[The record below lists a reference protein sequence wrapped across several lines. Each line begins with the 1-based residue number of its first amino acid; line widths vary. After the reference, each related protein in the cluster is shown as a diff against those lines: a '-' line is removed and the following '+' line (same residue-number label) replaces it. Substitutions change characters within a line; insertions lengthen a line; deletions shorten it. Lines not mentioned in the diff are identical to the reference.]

1 MGHGHHHHGHH
12 HGHHHHGHGHAS
24 GAARNRKALV
34 VVLCLAATYMVVQ
47 VVGAFYTNSLAL
59 LADAGHLLS
68 DVGAIALSLFAIWIA
83 QKPAT
88 PRHTYGYYRTEIL
101 AALVNGAALIA
112 ISIIIFIEA
121 YRRLMDPQPVVG
133 GVVMM
138 VALGGL
144 VVNVSSLLILN
155 RGRKES
161 LNVRGAWLHIFTDLL
176 GTFGVLT
183 SGFLIWRFGWYWADP
198 AASFA
203 IGSLVIYASWHLL
216 REAVGV
222 LLEGTPAHIDP
233 SVVREAIAGVDGV
246 VDVHDLH
253 IWTITS
259 GMEALSGHVV
269 VPDGGRAYGEV
280 LTDVHALL
288 HDRFGIDHVTIQAE
302 PPWFEE
308 SETHL

>member
-1 MGHGHHHHGHH
+1 MGHGHHHHGQHH
-12 HGHHHHGHGHAS
+12 HGHAHGSA
-24 GAARNRKALV
+24 AARNRKSLV

-47 VVGAFYTNSLAL
+47 VVGAIYTNSLAL

-112 ISIIIFIEA
+112 ISILIFIEA
-121 YRRLMDPQPVVG
+121 YRRLLDPQPVIG
-133 GVVMM
+133 GVVML
-138 VALGGL
+138 VATGGL

-161 LNVRGAWLHIFTDLL
+161 LNVRGAWLHILTDLL

-222 LLEGTPAHIDP
+222 LLEGTPAHID
-233 SVVREAIAGVDGV
+233 VGAVRAAMAEVEGVE
-246 VDVHDLH
+246 DVHDLH

-269 VPDGGRAYGEV
+269 VPEEGRPFGEV
-280 LTDVHALL
+280 LRDLHQLL
-288 HDRFGIDHVTIQAE
+288 HDRFGIDHVTVQAE
-302 PPWFEE
+302 PPGFEE
-308 SETHL
+308 METHL